1 MNGRYALA
9 GLVDTTKAV
18 AESVWRIVKGVW
30 CNADR
35 ESAQQERQMS
45 RGNREKKK
53 PKADKSK
60 AKPAVAVTPFGAA
73 SNAGKPAGKRK

>member
-1 MNGRYALA
+1 MKGILS
-9 GLVDTTKAV
+9 G
-18 AESVWRIVKGVW
+18 AE
-30 CNADR
+30 R
-35 ESAQQERQMS
+35 ESAQRENQMS

-60 AKPAVAVTPFGAA
+60 IKPAVADTPFGAA